1 MAGEFERLL
10 AEMSGGF
17 AIDPRAMQAIGEGMS
32 RTTLGQLTDPSIVFG
47 TGGLTEDQ
55 LASLLTQYLAS
66 SEEQLL
72 GEVEKEYLKS
82 LEDWNNKQAALELK
96 YVVEEPKFYDDS
108 YTSTLQ
114 RFGGDPVVQS
124 VMDSLIGSGTQSP
137 LTVGQAQRKMQSE
150 LDADGWVRYGF
161 DPETAQYF
169 INNGVT
175 SVDEY
180 LRSPIGANMSPEMA
194 EEFKND
200 TLKSVGGAASD
211 FRTEYA
217 EWERGNESRAR
228 QYQAELRILG
238 EQPQPEAVPFD
249 VEAERRKFFKEIG
262 LEGLALL
269 PDPSVPYNITAE
281 QIRATKPT
289 TNAFKAL
296 EQYAQD
302 PSSGLGRMLDLQESI
317 RTGTSIQP
325 DLTGMDLSGA
335 EAAMMAVPEFDEAQA
350 RAELIR
356 LKRTGA
362 GGALEKA
369 QGETAYANKLA
380 RYMNKQLS
388 EAGRTP
394 FSDAMKRQYG
404 YGGVA

>member
-1 MAGEFERLL
+1 MGQYDWIVDILNQTTPQINPL
-10 AEMSGGF
+10 ALAATQG
-17 AIDPRAMQAIGEGMS
+17 GMS
-32 RTTLGQLTDPSIVFG
+32 RTTLGQLTDPSILFG
-47 TGGLTEDQ
+47 TGVLTEDQ
-55 LASLLTQYLAS
+55 LAAMLTQYLAS

-72 GEVEKEYLKS
+72 GEAEKEYLKA
-82 LEDWNNKQAALELK
+82 LEDWNNKQTALQLK

-150 LDADGWVRYGF
+150 LDVNGWVRYGF

-175 SVDEY
+175 SVDQY

-211 FRTEYA
+211 FRTRYA

-228 QYQAELRILG
+228 QYQAELQILG
-238 EQPQPEAVPFD
+238 ERPSPEAVPFD
-249 VEAERRKFFKEIG
+249 VEAERLKFFKDIG

-269 PDPSVPYNITAE
+269 PDPTVPYAISAADVYARQPE
-281 QIRATKPT
+281 SASR
-289 TNAFKAL
+289 KAL
-296 EQYAQD
+296 QQFIDTGSPEVELLTSRPVQIGDPKSGYAMAEAGAIGAKAPTVSGTDIGKDILARQQARRTDAGRAYTNVRGEQGIARVVAD
-302 PSSGLGRMLDLQESI
+302 LLNKRLQE
-317 RTGTSIQP
+317 
-325 DLTGMDLSGA
+325 
-335 EAAMMAVPEFDEAQA
+335 E
-350 RAELIR
+350 
-356 LKRTGA
+356 
-362 GGALEKA
+362 
-369 QGETAYANKLA
+369 
-380 RYMNKQLS
+380 
-388 EAGRTP
+388 GRTP
-394 FSDAMKRQYG
+394 FSDAMRQQYG
-404 YGGVA
+404 YGGLV